1 MHKIIE
7 YVGVVALTLTISPI
21 RSSWIQEYMNQHL
34 ELIQQT
40 KVEIIEETK
49 EEIHPIEET
58 ERVSRGFIEEP
69 NYQIWDVTFYCNCY
83 SCCGKT
89 DGITASGTI
98 ATPWHTIAMSKEYPM
113 GTKLYIEEF
122 NTTFI
127 KEDIGG
133 AITGN
138 KIDVFVNTHDEALS
152 MGRKQMKGYIIE

>member
-98 ATPWHTIAMSKEYPM
+98 ATPWHTIAMSKEYSM
-113 GTKLYIEEF
+113 GTKLYLEDLDI
-122 NTTFI
+122 TFI

-138 KIDVFVNTHDEALS
+138 KIDVFVNTHEEALS
-152 MGRKQMKGYIIE
+152 MGRKQMKGYIVE